1 MRWSVLPVVLLSA
14 GLVSSCAMLR
24 VEIPARP
31 GQTLTVLLPD
41 GEGDTSGE
49 ATVSNASGS
58 TDLVMPR
65 DATVASM
72 GEPLS
77 ARMRLSESDVRRIF
91 GDALAALPPAPQN
104 FTLFFRFES
113 DELTDDSR
121 SQVPEILQAL
131 RSHPV
136 PELLIVGHT
145 DTPGTRAAN
154 FDLGRK
160 RAEMVRGLLIDAGL
174 DASAITVIS
183 HGESELLVPT
193 ADDIFEPRN
202 RRVDISV
209 R

>member
-1 MRWSVLPVVLLSA
+1 
-14 GLVSSCAMLR
+14 MLR
-24 VEIPARP
+24 LEIPERP

-41 GEGDTSGE
+41 DDGDSFGE

-58 TDLVMPR
+58 TDLTTPR
-65 DATVASM
+65 AAAVASM
-72 GEPLS
+72 GEAPS
-77 ARMRLSESDVRRIF
+77 PAMRLSDSDVRRIF
-91 GDALAALPPAPQN
+91 GDALAALPPAPQR
-104 FTLFFRFES
+104 FTLFFRFDS
-113 DELTDDSR
+113 DALTDDSR
-121 SQVPEILQAL
+121 SQVPEILGAL
-131 RSHPV
+131 KAHPV

-174 DASAITVIS
+174 DMSAIRVIS
-183 HGESELLVPT
+183 HGESDLLVPT
-193 ADDIFEPRN
+193 ADETFEPQN

>member
-1 MRWSVLPVVLLSA
+1 MHWSVLPLVLLSA

-24 VEIPARP
+24 VEIPERP

-41 GEGDTSGE
+41 GKGDTSGE

-58 TDLVMPR
+58 TDLMTPR

-72 GEPLS
+72 GEAPSAPL
-77 ARMRLSESDVRRIF
+77 RLSESDVQRIF
-91 GDALAALPPAPQN
+91 GDALAALPLAPER
-104 FTLFFRFES
+104 FTLFFRFDS
-113 DELTDDSR
+113 DELTEESR

-131 RSHPV
+131 KSHPV

-160 RAEMVRGLLIDAGL
+160 RAEMVRSMLIDSGL
-174 DASAITVIS
+174 DASAIKIIS
-183 HGESELLVPT
+183 HGESDLLVPT
-193 ADDIFEPRN
+193 ADEIFEPRN